1 MFQKVNMASESID
14 SYMRSVLVVDNTD
27 KKTKIEAKGG
37 DFVKPVGIATSSV
50 YDTPDENV
58 LTVVFANSGDTNVL
72 VLDPVKV
79 AEAKND
85 DLVYRIGVRTL
96 GLGVNAGDIVAA
108 RQIAI
113 NDQFLLSGENFVKD
127 TTLETGKTYILENG
141 KLKVDENGENGQFV
155 IDDIR
160 TITEG
165 VGTARQTT
173 VYLVRV
179 QSL

>member
-14 SYMRSVLVVDNTD
+14 SYMRSVVVVDAD
-27 KKTKIEAKGG
+27 KKTTIEAKAG
-37 DFVKPVGIATSSV
+37 DFVKPVGLAESSV
-50 YDTPDENV
+50 YSNPDDNV
-58 LTVVFANSGDTNVL
+58 FTAIFANDGDKNVL

-96 GLGVNAGDIVAA
+96 GLGVNAGDVVAA
-108 RQIAI
+108 RQIAL
-113 NDQFLLSGENFVKD
+113 NDQFLLSKENFVEGATFAKNAEYN
-127 TTLETGKTYILENG
+127 LSSGKLTKVENG
-141 KLKVDENGENGQFV
+141 GQFV
-155 IDDIR
+155 IDDVR

-165 VGTARQTT
+165 VGTARQTEA
-173 VYLVRV
+173 YLVRV

>member
-14 SYMRSVLVVDNTD
+14 SFMRSVLVVDTD
-27 KKTKIEAKGG
+27 KATKIEAKAG

-50 YDTPDENV
+50 YNAPDDNV
-58 LTVVFANSGDTNVL
+58 LTVVFANNGDKNIL

-96 GLGVNAGDIVAA
+96 GLGVNAGEIVAA

-113 NDQFLLSGENFVKD
+113 NDQFLLSEENFVKGA
-127 TTLETGKTYILENG
+127 TLGKGYEYNLSNG
-141 KLKVDENGENGQFV
+141 KLTKVEEGNGQFV

-173 VYLVRV
+173 AYLVRV